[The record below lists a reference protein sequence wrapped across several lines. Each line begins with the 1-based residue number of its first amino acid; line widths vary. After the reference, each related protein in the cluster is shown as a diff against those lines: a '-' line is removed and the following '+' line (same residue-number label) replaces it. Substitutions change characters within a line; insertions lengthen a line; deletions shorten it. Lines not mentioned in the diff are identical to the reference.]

1 MGQLVVSMY
10 VSFDGVVEGPG
21 GAEDFEHAAGA
32 GGSSTMTRPPTPA
45 SSSSRHTPCSSAG

>member
-21 GAEDFEHAAGA
+21 GAETL
-32 GGSSTMTRPPTPA
+32 STRLEQAVLRP
-45 SSSSRHTPCSSAG
+45 